1 MRPVRTTLL
10 LLAVVALLA
19 QCAQPC
25 GQEPPSTAWDLPLCT
40 DLDFDGS
47 LLDNATHGDHSALE
61 LLQKRFETALTYG
74 ERHHIAAALLRV
86 APDDRPYWNELNTH
100 AENALRFQGDDE
112 AASRLEDF
120 CREQGCEP
128 ARYQTIAN
136 NALRLISEDPRALP
150 LLRRTLE
157 SKDATLV
164 RIAIDGLA
172 SQRDETSLDAIDA
185 ALARFPDDAQS
196 MAASLSRFQS
206 VAANRIERKYAPEDE
221 PATGSASPNPDA
233 EPARGTT
240 NR

>member
-1 MRPVRTTLL
+1 
-10 LLAVVALLA
+10 VALLTH
-19 QCAQPC
+19 CAQPC
-25 GQEPPSTAWDLPLCT
+25 GQEPPNTAWDLPLCT
-40 DLDFDGS
+40 DLEFDGS

-61 LLQKRFETALTYG
+61 LLQKRFETVLTYG
-74 ERHHIAAALLRV
+74 ERHHIAAMLLRV

-128 ARYQTIAN
+128 RPYLAIAN
-136 NALRLISEDPRALP
+136 DALRTISEDPRSLR

-172 SQRDETSLDAIDA
+172 SQHDETSLDAIDA
-185 ALARFPDDAQS
+185 ALQRFPDDAKS
-196 MAASLSRFQS
+196 MASSLAFFQS
-206 VAANRIERKYAPEDE
+206 EAANRIEMKYRPEDA
-221 PATGSASPNPDA
+221 PATSNASPNPDA
-233 EPARGTT
+233 EPATATT
-240 NR
+240 NQ